1 MAQSRLKWQGSRR
14 GGRLRE
20 LALSGVEGPSRAQ
33 LGSVGVLAIAVLM
46 VLVAANAAAQKTD
59 DRQNK
64 SLDVKSSLGDLHLGS
79 DADPRETGLPVY
91 PGARLRKHDE
101 NRSSANLSLFT
112 SEFGM
117 KLVVLNYDSDA
128 DPSKV
133 IAYYRDKLKK
143 YGKVIEC
150 HTSEHGHGELVNRD
164 PDSDKSKELKCEGD
178 NTGNVVEL
186 KAGTEDNQHVVAI
199 EPAENGKGATF
210 ALVYV
215 RSRGKQADI

>member
-1 MAQSRLKWQGSRR
+1 MATSRKADHLLFTPVSRLSF
-14 GGRLRE
+14 
-20 LALSGVEGPSRAQ
+20 LAGFFILLILTAS
-33 LGSVGVLAIAVLM
+33 
-46 VLVAANAAAQKTD
+46 NAAAQETD
-59 DRQNK
+59 DGESK
-64 SLDVKSSLGDLHLGS
+64 HLDVKSSLGDLHLGS

-91 PGARLRKHDE
+91 PGARLRKHDDSR
-101 NRSSANLSLFT
+101 NGANLSVFT

-128 DPSKV
+128 DPGKV

-143 YGKVIEC
+143 YGKVLEC
-150 HTSEHGHGELVNRD
+150 HTSERGHGELVNRD
-164 PDSDKSKELKCEGD
+164 PGSDTTKGLKCEGD

-210 ALVYV
+210 ALVYI
-215 RSRGKQADI
+215 RTRGKQADI